1 MLKGSL
7 SEVYESESISLKKNV
22 LKKNRKKYDVIA
34 GVGNMAKTKE
44 TSLRISLCSINSSVM
59 CFSDWRFLQTPT
71 RILIQQRNISPP
83 LGFAGSATASVQQH
97 EQCQYGSYIISYLVL
112 CSSWVTAKYSVKYP
126 LWTPKWK
133 LIQ

>member
-44 TSLRISLCSINSSVM
+44 TSLTISLCSINSSVM

-97 EQCQYGSYIISYLVL
+97 EQCQDGSCIISYLVL

-126 LWTPKWK
+126 L
-133 LIQ
+133 